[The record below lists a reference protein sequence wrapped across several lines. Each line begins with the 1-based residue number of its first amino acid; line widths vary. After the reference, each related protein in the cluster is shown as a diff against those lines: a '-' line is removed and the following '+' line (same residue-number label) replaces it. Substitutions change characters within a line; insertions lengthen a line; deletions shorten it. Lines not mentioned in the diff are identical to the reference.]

1 LCRLFEPAPQVLENI
16 RTGPGKPLE
25 HQKVQDAIKAGEK
38 RLGLNGRVLVRKSG
52 TEPLV
57 RVMAEGDDEALVRQV
72 VCDIAEAVR
81 NASRA

>member
-1 LCRLFEPAPQVLENI
+1 
-16 RTGPGKPLE
+16 
-25 HQKVQDAIKAGEK
+25 
-38 RLGLNGRVLVRKSG
+38 VRKSG